1 MKTGNRIARLG
12 AVLVAGSIALG
23 SSSATFAQDGRLY
36 FGASFGQAEANDF
49 CRDVN
54 DIFTGFGITPTGC
67 DEKDGAFKLFGG
79 FQVNRN
85 FAIEASY
92 FDYGSVRANGDLGG
106 FPVTLSASA
115 TAFGVAAL
123 VTFPVAE
130 RFSLFGKA
138 GLLFSDADI
147 LISGA
152 GTAVAESDSE
162 TGLHIGIGALFNATD
177 KVGIRAEWERN
188 DELEIDMI
196 SVGVQVRF

>member
-1 MKTGNRIARLG
+1 MKAGNRIARLG

-79 FQVNRN
+79 FQANRN

-92 FDYGSVRANGDLGG
+92 FDYGSFRANGDFGG
-106 FPVTLSASA
+106 PLTLRGDI

-123 VTFPVAE
+123 ITLPMGE

-138 GLLFSDADI
+138 GLLFSDIDVV
-147 LISGA
+147 ISGA
-152 GTAVAESDSE
+152 GAGVFAESDSE
-162 TGLHIGIGALFNATD
+162 TGLHIGLGALFSVTD
-177 KVGIRAEWERN
+177 RIGIRAEWERN
-188 DELEIDMI
+188 DEAEIDMI